1 MSFMKDFDH
10 LKIQMKDVVSATNN
24 FDPTRVIGFGGF
36 GKVYKGELSSPE
48 GQITFAFKH
57 LDRRLGQGDIEFWKE
72 IMMLSKYKHKNLVTL
87 MHFCIEDDEMILVY
101 EYASRGS
108 LDRYLSDASTLT
120 WTQRLKISV
129 GVAHG
134 LQFLHDPKDSQQ
146 RVIHRDIKSA
156 NILLDDDWTAKVSD
170 FGLSKVG
177 PANQAHTY
185 MVSYGVGM
193 PGYCDPLYM
202 ELGFLS
208 KESDVYSFGVVLF
221 EILCG
226 RLCYESCNREQ
237 TKILVPKWRRYYDE
251 KRLDEIILPDLREQM
266 DPGSLESFSA
276 IAYQCVKKVREERPT
291 MAEIVKELEFSLEQQ
306 EIFENVPILESSHS
320 QMYQSLDDDRPLNIK
335 PRFHDRADDDCS
347 QSTPFRDEFDD
358 SEGSNF
364 VSEMED
370 FKTPNLDKVTEASSS
385 QDSGSGGQ
393 RRLWVKERSKTMWEH
408 YNSDECPDEE
418 FKKVFRMSKVTFDM
432 ICDELDSHVSK
443 NDVDPPSV
451 ITVRLRVA
459 VCLYR
464 LATGDPLRKVSNV
477 FGLGKST
484 CHKLVLEVC
493 DAIVTVLMP
502 KFIQWPNKERLEDI
516 KTEFGSIS
524 GIPDICGSIY
534 TTHISVIAP
543 KTNMAAYF
551 NKKHTERYQKI
562 SYSITIQG
570 VVDSRGVFIDVC
582 IGYPGSMPVAKILEK
597 SALSQRFNSGQLK
610 NISILG
616 GSNYPLLDWLLVPHN
631 NQNKTWREHL
641 INEKHGVV
649 QRIAKDAF
657 MRLKGR
663 WAYLQKRTEVK
674 LEKLPRVLGAC
685 CVLHN
690 ICEINNEAMDEDLI
704 EV

>member
-57 LDRRLGQGDIEFWKE
+57 LDRRLGQGGIEFWKE

-108 LDRYLSDASTLT
+108 LDRYLSDASTLS

-134 LQFLHDPKDSQQ
+134 LQFLHDPKGSQQ

-185 MVSYGVGM
+185 MVSHGVGT
-193 PGYCDPLYM
+193 PGYCDPLYV
-202 ELGFLS
+202 EFGYLS

-226 RLCYESCNREQ
+226 RLCFEHSNHEQ
-237 TKILVPKWRRYYDE
+237 TKILVPKWRQCYDE
-251 KRLDEIILPDLREQM
+251 KRLDEVILSDLKKQM

-306 EIFENVPILESSHS
+306 EIFESILESSHGES
-320 QMYQSLDDDRPLNIK
+320 TRLMLKFQDQSDDD
-335 PRFHDRADDDCS
+335 DDD
-347 QSTPFRDEFDD
+347 DD
-358 SEGSNF
+358 SE
-364 VSEMED
+364 EMANLQS
-370 FKTPNLDKVTEASSS
+370 PNIHGGVVVAVEEASSS
-385 QDSGSGGQ
+385 QDNDS
-393 RRLWVKERSKTMWEH
+393 RPKRLWVTERSKKIWEH
-408 YNSDECPDEE
+408 YNSDECPEEE
-418 FKKVFRMSKVTFDM
+418 FKKVFRMSKVTFNM
-432 ICDELDSHVSK
+432 ICDELDHTLIK
-443 NDVDPPSV
+443 KDTLLRLAIP
-451 ITVRLRVA
+451 VRERVA

-464 LATGDPLRKVSNV
+464 LAAGVNLRTLSNI
-477 FGLGKST
+477 FGLGIST
-484 CHKLVLEVC
+484 CHKLVLEIC
-493 DAIVTVLMP
+493 AAIGTVLMP
-502 KFIQWPNKERLEDI
+502 KFLQWPDKHRLEQI
-516 KTEFGSIS
+516 KTEFGSIT
-524 GIPDICGSIY
+524 GIPNISGSVY
-534 TTHISVIAP
+534 TTHVSITTP
-543 KTNMAAYF
+543 KANPTAYF
-551 NKKHTERYQKI
+551 NKKHTEQNKKP
-562 SYSITIQG
+562 SYSTTVQG
-570 VVDSRGVFIDVC
+570 VVDSRGVFTDVC
-582 IGYPGSMPVAKILEK
+582 IGLPGSLSDKEILEK
-597 SALSQRFNSGQLK
+597 SALSERFNSGYSK
-610 NISILG
+610 NTTIV
-616 GSNYPLLDWLLVPHN
+616 GSSSYALLDWLFVPYTHQ
-631 NQNKTWREHL
+631 NQTW
-641 INEKHGVV
+641 N
-649 QRIAKDAF
+649 QRSFNRQIGEAQQIAKDAF

-663 WAYLQKRTEVK
+663 WAYLQQRTEVK
-674 LEKLPRVLGAC
+674 LQDMPVILLAC

-690 ICEINNEAMDEDLI
+690 ICEINNEAMDHDLKFDLFD
-704 EV
+704 